1 MDLKKFIKHLTDTI
15 KNGEDLEQYKSI
27 MKQYTEKDWKKHK
40 TKPREYSK
48 KKIFANENFD
58 VYVVSWN
65 TGSQVHDHPSGGCIF
80 KVLDGSIIEEVYKD
94 TEDDIVI
101 SEKRTFSAND
111 IGFISGDGLH
121 KITNG
126 KITQMSHSL
135 NIYSPPGHTG
145 STYYGSDHFTI
156 VSGY

>member
-15 KNGEDLEQYKSI
+15 KNVEDLEQYKSI
-27 MKQYTEKDWKKHK
+27 MKQYTEKDWEKHK

-65 TGSQVHDHPSGGCIF
+65 TGSQVHDNPSGGCIF

-101 SEKRTFSAND
+101 SEKKAFSTND
-111 IGFISGDGLH
+111 IGFISGGGLH
-121 KITNG
+121 KITNS
-126 KITQMSHSL
+126 KLAQMSYSL
-135 NIYSPPGHTG
+135 HIYSPPGHVG
-145 STYYGSDHFTI
+145 STYYGSNHFTI